1 MRFRCTSSDVHCL
14 WFDGVCV
21 KFVGCL
27 LSLGVNGRWSLV
39 INKSCFALQN
49 WVWFTLMD
57 FVVSAG

>member
-1 MRFRCTSSDVHCL
+1 MCIVYGLMVFAL
-14 WFDGVCV
+14 NL
-21 KFVGCL
+21 VGCL
-27 LSLGVNGRWSLV
+27 LSLGVNGRWSFV